1 MFHGGGFGDDPRMST
16 TTETPSNPAGAAER
30 RSRPVGRT
38 GTNAARRPG
47 GRDLLQALP
56 LIAPALAL
64 IAGVV
69 FFPAGVMFFN
79 STRDIS
85 LSGLDNGP
93 VGLDNYV
100 EVFTFPYFWPI
111 FLRTIVWV
119 VVVVAVTVLISLG
132 IAQILDK
139 AFPGRRVVRL
149 AVIIPWAASV
159 VMTTMVVYYGLE
171 PYFGIINTF
180 LVDIGLIDT
189 PQGYGWTRNP
199 VTAFWWAVVV
209 AIFVSLPFTTYTIL
223 AGLATVPGEIIEA
236 AKMDGAGPVRTYF
249 GVILPHLRGA
259 LSVAVLIN
267 IINVFN
273 SLPILRVMTG
283 SIPGYDA
290 DTIMTMIF
298 KYIQNQ
304 HRVDVASAL
313 SVVAFVIVIVIV
325 AVYVKVV
332 KPMKEV

>member
-1 MFHGGGFGDDPRMST
+1 MSST
-16 TTETPSNPAGAAER
+16 TDASPNPTGAAAGRPRSGGSAAGGAGAK
-30 RSRPVGRT
+30 P
-38 GTNAARRPG
+38 ARRGKPG
-47 GRDLLQALP
+47 GRDLAAALP
-56 LIAPALAL
+56 WITPALIL
-64 IAGVV
+64 IFGVV
-69 FFPAGVMFFN
+69 LFPAVVMFYN

-85 LSGLDNGP
+85 LSGLDKGS
-93 VGLDNYV
+93 VGFDNYV
-100 EVFTFPYFWPI
+100 EVFQFPYFWPI
-111 FLRTIVWV
+111 FFRTIVWV
-119 VVVVAVTVLISLG
+119 VVVVAFTVVISLG
-132 IAQILDK
+132 LAQILNK
-139 AFPGRRVVRL
+139 AFPGRQLVRL
-149 AVIIPWAASV
+149 VVIIPWAASV

-171 PYFGIINTF
+171 PYFGIINKF
-180 LVDIGLIDT
+180 LVDVGLVDT
-189 PQGYGWTRNP
+189 PEGYGWTKNP
-199 VTAFWWAVVV
+199 TTAFMWSIIV

-223 AGLATVPGEIIEA
+223 AGLATVPGDTLEA
-236 AKMDGAGPVRTYF
+236 AKMDGAGSVRTYF
-249 GVILPHLRGA
+249 TIVLPQLRGA

-304 HRVDVASAL
+304 HKVDVASAL